1 MMKHIN
7 IFVAGSK
14 SLKTYRER
22 LVLWSN
28 EKNYAYQKAHKNIQI
43 NMYSFKEVGDDQDT
57 YNKVITEGSD
67 IILFLVEG
75 TIGDKTKEELL
86 KAKKAFNRKRRPK
99 IWVFIHDLDN
109 NTMAYI
115 EGAMGREYAMDFD
128 SADDLVNKVSVRM
141 DEYVN
146 HAMPNEYNMQGNGI
160 KSLFL
165 RKRYVAILLFLLCL
179 LVGYGVGRLSPGI
192 VTSNQTV
199 EKPKLIIA
207 GGGSVANFIEE
218 QEGTQI
224 PSLADYPGG
233 YFLHLPTK
241 SAWKMLVEEVVSLQD
256 TRRYYPVCISAT
268 EATDEDFCSAQISQ
282 QMFVDSAIVVSCKL
296 GEDSLA
302 VYVPKDCELLKKHPD
317 CLFTKHISVPLLKE
331 VVESKE
337 MNVFSTSF
345 ESGTRAGYC
354 KVLGIENTD
363 LNQYL
368 AGQFSEFSA
377 ISAVS
382 KDNKSYLLLAS
393 QYYTMKA
400 IKNDA
405 VKLTVQS
412 EYAKPMMVY
421 FMAYRKNQDIYWV
434 PQETLDFLGHLK
446 VHSLDD
452 YVSSDGYIRIKNH
465 EHVIYDES
473 MLLEN

>member
-1 MMKHIN
+1 MSYICSVLICKNDLKPKIMKHIN

-14 SLKTYRER
+14 SLKIYRER

-28 EKNYAYQKAHKNIQI
+28 EKNYAYRKARKNIQI

-57 YNKVITEGSD
+57 YNSVITDGSD

-75 TIGDKTKEELL
+75 AIGDKTKEELV
-86 KAKKAFNRKRRPK
+86 KAKKAFNKKRRPK

-115 EGAMGREYAMDFD
+115 EGAMGREYATDFD
-128 SADDLVNKVSVRM
+128 SADDLVNKVSLKL

-146 HAMPNEYNMQGNGI
+146 DMMPGESNVQGTSMR
-160 KSLFL
+160 SLFL
-165 RKRYVAILLFLLCL
+165 KKRYVAILLFILCL
-179 LVGYGVGRLSPGI
+179 LIGYGVGRFSPGLM
-192 VTSNQTV
+192 TSKQTV
-199 EKPKLIIA
+199 DKPMLLFA

-224 PSLADYPGG
+224 PSLADYPNG
-233 YFLHLPTK
+233 YFVHLPTK

-256 TRRYYPVCISAT
+256 TRRYYPICISAT

-302 VYVPKDCELLKKHPD
+302 VYAQKDCEFLKRNPE
-317 CLFTKHISVPLLKE
+317 CLFSKHISVDKLRELVK
-331 VVESKE
+331 SKE
-337 MNVFSTSF
+337 MNVYSTSF

-354 KVLGIENTD
+354 KVLGMENTD

-377 ISAVS
+377 VSAVS
-382 KDNKSYLLLAS
+382 KGNKSYLLLGS

-412 EYAKPMMVY
+412 EYAKPMMIY
-421 FMAYRKNQDIYWV
+421 FMAYREKRDIY
-434 PQETLDFLGHLK
+434 
-446 VHSLDD
+446 
-452 YVSSDGYIRIKNH
+452 RIPR
-465 EHVIYDES
+465 
-473 MLLEN
+473 

>member
-1 MMKHIN
+1 MKRIN
-7 IFVAGSK
+7 IFIAGSK
-14 SLKTYRER
+14 SLRTYREK
-22 LVLWSN
+22 LVLWAN
-28 EKNYAYQKAHKNIQI
+28 ERNYAYRKAHENVRV

-57 YNKVITEGSD
+57 YNKVITEESD
-67 IILFLVEG
+67 VILFLVEG
-75 TIGDKTKEELL
+75 TIGDKTKEELA
-86 KAKKAFNRKRRPK
+86 KAKKAFHKKHRPE
-99 IWVFIHDLDN
+99 IWVFIHNLDN
-109 NTMAYI
+109 NTMSYI
-115 EGAMGREYAMDFD
+115 EGAMGREYAVDFE
-128 SADDLVNKVSVRM
+128 SADDLVNKVSTRV
-141 DEYVN
+141 DSYIDHYALKGAN
-146 HAMPNEYNMQGNGI
+146 SQGTSF
-160 KSLFL
+160 KSLVFN
-165 RKRYVAILLFLLCL
+165 KRNIAILLFLLCL
-179 LVGYGVGRLSPGI
+179 LLGYGVGKYCSGSLSTI
-192 VTSNQTV
+192 QNND
-199 EKPKLIIA
+199 KPMLLFA

-224 PSLADYPGG
+224 PSLADYPNG
-233 YFLHLPTK
+233 YFVHLPTK

-256 TRRYYPVCISAT
+256 ARRYYPICISAT

-302 VYVPKDCELLKKHPD
+302 VYAQKDCEFLKRNPE
-317 CLFTKHISVPLLKE
+317 CLFSKHISVDKLRELVK
-331 VVESKE
+331 SKE

-377 ISAVS
+377 VSAVS
-382 KDNKSYLLLAS
+382 KGDKSYLLLGS

-412 EYAKPMMVY
+412 EYAKPMMIY

-446 VHSLDD
+446 VHSLDN